1 MTAIHVAALY
11 GQTEV
16 VQEFLSRA
24 PQSATLVSDVRN
36 IHFNFLKDLFERS

>member
-16 VQEFLSRA
+16 VQEFLTRA
-24 PQSATLVSDVRN
+24 PYSATLVSEVRYQ
-36 IHFNFLKDLFERS
+36 